1 MDENTH
7 QVDEA
12 KLTVLSF
19 DIGHKSTEPLPV
31 PTQTE
36 VEVPS
41 TEGST
46 LIQVNCSNLAPFRVM
61 ENLFAVEVL
70 GIPYS
75 NTFVITCSGL
85 RVAA

>member
-46 LIQVNCSNLAPFRVM
+46 LIQVN
-61 ENLFAVEVL
+61 AVTWPHFVL
-70 GIPYS
+70 WR
-75 NTFVITCSGL
+75 TCSQL
-85 RVAA
+85 KSWVFHIRTHSSSPAAV